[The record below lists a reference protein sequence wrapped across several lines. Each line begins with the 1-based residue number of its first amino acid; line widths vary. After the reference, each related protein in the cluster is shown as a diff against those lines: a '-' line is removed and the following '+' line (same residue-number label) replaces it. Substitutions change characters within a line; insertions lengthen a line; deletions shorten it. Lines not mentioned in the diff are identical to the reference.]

1 MKAMIKTL
9 KRFFRRIAAT
19 AAYCP
24 VETFIILLFYI
35 YAILAIEDAVP
46 SERCYIALYPL
57 FFTAAFLCNTISA
70 GHRGQWRHPLRILY
84 YACAPLPL
92 LFLESDASGF
102 VNSVSYFISLVLCPL
117 SLFASG
123 LRNENRSYVSQ
134 SILYIKNAVY
144 AAVLSGMT
152 FVLLYA
158 IYLSFTYIF
167 FPENHEA
174 YHMADMTAYLL
185 LFSFLLFMPFA
196 FLAFTREN
204 RENPVKNR
212 AAHTPD
218 IAGIAI
224 NYIMTPALLLYTCM
238 LYIYFASILITW
250 TLPKGGI
257 ATMVFIYTM
266 AAMASRAVHMT
277 IRKQHVFAKF
287 YTRFSF
293 ISLPALV
300 MFWTGVW
307 YRISEYG
314 FTQARVYLV
323 VCGVIMTA
331 TMVLFF
337 SEKYGRFLYANIIAI
352 ALFALFTYIPGISA
366 HDIEQRSQAGRT
378 DHTADTVETDT
389 VAIEKRAY
397 LYWYNNE
404 SQTEYIP
411 VNIKDYSSLH
421 KIVWSGLDC
430 YRYDTPPATS
440 GAHAESRLIVVS
452 PSDDTLINKSFAEIL
467 SVQLEKCG
475 LDARCPADS
484 LQAHRAELLVYDT
497 DSMRTV
503 FYYMCVERLK
513 DSTLCMVDV
522 APELLLLK

>member
-1 MKAMIKTL
+1 MKTVIRTL
-9 KRFFRRIAAT
+9 NRFSRRIAAT
-19 AAYCP
+19 TANYPA
-24 VETFIILLFYI
+24 ETFIILLFFI
-35 YAILAIEDAVP
+35 YALLATNDTVP
-46 SERCYIALYPL
+46 AERCYTALYPIFL
-57 FFTAAFLCNTISA
+57 TVAFLCNIVSA
-70 GHRGQWRHPLRILY
+70 RHKGQKRHPMRLLY
-84 YACAPLPL
+84 YASTLLPL
-92 LFLESDASGF
+92 FFLKSDVSGF
-102 VNSVSYFISLVLCPL
+102 VNSTSYFISLILCPL
-117 SLFASG
+117 SVFAAG
-123 LRNENRSYVSQ
+123 LKKENLSYVSQ
-134 SILYIKNAVY
+134 STTHIKNAVY
-144 AAVLSGMT
+144 AASLSGMT

-167 FPENHEA
+167 FPENSQP
-174 YHMADMTAYLL
+174 YHMADITTYLL
-185 LFSFLLFMPFA
+185 IFSFLLFMPFA
-196 FLAFTREN
+196 FLAFTRKS
-204 RENPVKNR
+204 RENTARKRVP
-212 AAHTPD
+212 HTLD

-224 NYIMTPALLLYTCM
+224 NYIMTPALLVYTCM

-257 ATMVFIYTM
+257 AMMVFIYTM
-266 AAMASRAVHMT
+266 AAMAARAVHMT
-277 IRKQHVFAKF
+277 IRKQHVFARF

-293 ISLPALV
+293 ISLPALI
-300 MFWTGVW
+300 MFWIGVW

-323 VCGVIMTA
+323 ICGVIMTA

-366 HDIEQRSQAGRT
+366 YDIEQRSQAGRT

-389 VAIEKRAY
+389 VAVEKRAY

-440 GAHAESRLIVVS
+440 GAHADSRLIVVS

-497 DSMRTV
+497 DSMRIV
-503 FYYMCVERLK
+503 FDNLSLGTK
-513 DSTLCMVDV
+513 QDSTHFLIDV
-522 APELLLLK
+522 TPELLLLK